1 MYKLILL
8 YTLLFSGVFLVNG
21 ARSDSDVV
29 LGSISGRV
37 IDNVRK
43 QPVAYAAIVIKLASD
58 KTIITGGITN
68 EDGTF
73 QLFGFYRGQN
83 RNIQFDVDPMYIVN
97 LGARYN
103 FAQGKGTFSVN
114 FNDVFNT
121 MHFAFVGDQPFD
133 QIGEFYWESQ
143 TVFAGVS
150 YRFGS
155 GKNKAVKRK
164 RRDSNTK
171 QNGGGIL

>member
-1 MYKLILL
+1 MNKLILL

-21 ARSDSDVV
+21 ARSDSNVV

-58 KTIITGGITN
+58 KSIITGGITN

-73 QLFGFYRGQN
+73 QIKKLP
-83 RNIQFDVDPMYIVN
+83 D
-97 LGARYN
+97 
-103 FAQGKGTFSVN
+103 
-114 FNDVFNT
+114 
-121 MHFAFVGDQPFD
+121 
-133 QIGEFYWESQ
+133 GEFNWESQ
-143 TVFAGVS
+143 TVFAGIS

-171 QNGGGIL
+171 QSGGGIL

>member
-1 MYKLILL
+1 MLKSLLKVTLTDCYRQVCIINIAKFMNKLILL

-21 ARSDSDVV
+21 ARSDSNVV

-58 KTIITGGITN
+58 KSIITGGITN

-73 QLFGFYRGQN
+73 QIKKLP
-83 RNIQFDVDPMYIVN
+83 D
-97 LGARYN
+97 
-103 FAQGKGTFSVN
+103 
-114 FNDVFNT
+114 
-121 MHFAFVGDQPFD
+121 
-133 QIGEFYWESQ
+133 GEFNWESQ
-143 TVFAGVS
+143 TVFAGIS

-171 QNGGGIL
+171 QSGGGIL